1 MKKILIYT
9 TVLIFFILTSLIIFL
24 SVNGIETSRFNK
36 IITKEI
42 KKNQKDLEINFKEI
56 KIKLDIKNKKLYF
69 STQNPK
75 ITYRDINLPIID
87 IKIYIDFL
95 TLLRS
100 NIEISRSIIS
110 FNKIEIENVKKLAVY
125 AKPSN
130 VKSIFLNNIRN
141 GKIDGKFDLS
151 YDKKAQI
158 LNYKVKGSTKN
169 MDIYIKDK
177 LKLDKTSF
185 NFAADNELILINS
198 INSKFQ
204 NIPIQNGS
212 LKIKNNENFIVDG
225 SINTKLETNNKKIK
239 ELNSLFLNFKFIN
252 KNKIDL
258 KANLNHEFSINIS
271 KQFKIN
277 TYQYNLSGLVKSLK
291 IDLNKNYETFF
302 LKDQISKLT
311 FSKSKIELNINNEK
325 KNEFIAEGNYKI
337 NNTDFLKY
345 KIKDNFNLTKHN
357 LNLNT
362 DVKSKIDIKLINYK
376 KNGED
381 TLNVNSNIILD
392 KKNIE
397 IKRMELIEGK
407 SIILLKEV
415 HLDVNKKL
423 KKFNSIQVKTF
434 KNNINHNNFNIKF
447 GEAIKIKGKNYD
459 STNLIEIIND
469 KAKSNFLDNINKN
482 ININLENILAKNS
495 LNLSNFNLI
504 GRIEKGKFIK
514 LSSKSE
520 FSDDKFL
527 DISLIQDKKSGDK
540 TLEIFSDIPQAILA
554 DYNFFN
560 GLEEGKLLLVSKI
573 KKNKIISKLVIDN
586 FKVKNAPG
594 FAKLLALAD
603 LGGMVDLMSGEGMS
617 FDKLEIN
624 LIDNLNTLKIEEI
637 FAVGS
642 SISILMD
649 GYIENKINGITSLRG
664 TMVPAKNLNKLIS
677 KIPVIGKILI
687 PKEIG
692 EGLFGVS
699 FKMKGT
705 KESLK
710 TTVNPIKTLT
720 PRFITKALERR
731 KKTK

>member
-1 MKKILIYT
+1 
-9 TVLIFFILTSLIIFL
+9 
-24 SVNGIETSRFNK
+24 
-36 IITKEI
+36 
-42 KKNQKDLEINFKEI
+42 
-56 KIKLDIKNKKLYF
+56 
-69 STQNPK
+69 
-75 ITYRDINLPIID
+75 
-87 IKIYIDFL
+87 
-95 TLLRS
+95 
-100 NIEISRSIIS
+100 
-110 FNKIEIENVKKLAVY
+110 
-125 AKPSN
+125 
-130 VKSIFLNNIRN
+130 
-141 GKIDGKFDLS
+141 
-151 YDKKAQI
+151 
-158 LNYKVKGSTKN
+158 
-169 MDIYIKDK
+169 
-177 LKLDKTSF
+177 
-185 NFAADNELILINS
+185 
-198 INSKFQ
+198 
-204 NIPIQNGS
+204 
-212 LKIKNNENFIVDG
+212 
-225 SINTKLETNNKKIK
+225 
-239 ELNSLFLNFKFIN
+239 
-252 KNKIDL
+252 
-258 KANLNHEFSINIS
+258 
-271 KQFKIN
+271 
-277 TYQYNLSGLVKSLK
+277 
-291 IDLNKNYETFF
+291 
-302 LKDQISKLT
+302 
-311 FSKSKIELNINNEK
+311 
-325 KNEFIAEGNYKI
+325 
-337 NNTDFLKY
+337 
-345 KIKDNFNLTKHN
+345 
-357 LNLNT
+357 
-362 DVKSKIDIKLINYK
+362 
-376 KNGED
+376 
-381 TLNVNSNIILD
+381 
-392 KKNIE
+392 
-397 IKRMELIEGK
+397 MELIEGK

-447 GEAIKIKGKNYD
+447 GETIKIKGRNYD

-560 GLEEGKLLLVSKI
+560 GLEDGKLLLISKI
-573 KKNKIISKLVIDN
+573 KKNKIISKLVVDN

>member
-1 MKKILIYT
+1 M
-9 TVLIFFILTSLIIFL
+9 
-24 SVNGIETSRFNK
+24 
-36 IITKEI
+36 
-42 KKNQKDLEINFKEI
+42 
-56 KIKLDIKNKKLYF
+56 
-69 STQNPK
+69 
-75 ITYRDINLPIID
+75 
-87 IKIYIDFL
+87 
-95 TLLRS
+95 
-100 NIEISRSIIS
+100 
-110 FNKIEIENVKKLAVY
+110 
-125 AKPSN
+125 
-130 VKSIFLNNIRN
+130 
-141 GKIDGKFDLS
+141 
-151 YDKKAQI
+151 
-158 LNYKVKGSTKN
+158 
-169 MDIYIKDK
+169 
-177 LKLDKTSF
+177 
-185 NFAADNELILINS
+185 
-198 INSKFQ
+198 
-204 NIPIQNGS
+204 
-212 LKIKNNENFIVDG
+212 
-225 SINTKLETNNKKIK
+225 
-239 ELNSLFLNFKFIN
+239 
-252 KNKIDL
+252 
-258 KANLNHEFSINIS
+258 
-271 KQFKIN
+271 
-277 TYQYNLSGLVKSLK
+277 
-291 IDLNKNYETFF
+291 
-302 LKDQISKLT
+302 
-311 FSKSKIELNINNEK
+311 
-325 KNEFIAEGNYKI
+325 
-337 NNTDFLKY
+337 
-345 KIKDNFNLTKHN
+345 
-357 LNLNT
+357 NLNT

-376 KNGED
+376 KNSED
-381 TLNVNSNIILD
+381 TLNVNSNIILN

-397 IKRMELIEGK
+397 IKRMELTEGK

-447 GEAIKIKGKNYD
+447 GETIKIKGRNYD

>member
-1 MKKILIYT
+1 MK
-9 TVLIFFILTSLIIFL
+9 
-24 SVNGIETSRFNK
+24 
-36 IITKEI
+36 
-42 KKNQKDLEINFKEI
+42 
-56 KIKLDIKNKKLYF
+56 
-69 STQNPK
+69 
-75 ITYRDINLPIID
+75 
-87 IKIYIDFL
+87 
-95 TLLRS
+95 
-100 NIEISRSIIS
+100 
-110 FNKIEIENVKKLAVY
+110 
-125 AKPSN
+125 
-130 VKSIFLNNIRN
+130 
-141 GKIDGKFDLS
+141 
-151 YDKKAQI
+151 
-158 LNYKVKGSTKN
+158 
-169 MDIYIKDK
+169 
-177 LKLDKTSF
+177 
-185 NFAADNELILINS
+185 
-198 INSKFQ
+198 
-204 NIPIQNGS
+204 
-212 LKIKNNENFIVDG
+212 
-225 SINTKLETNNKKIK
+225 
-239 ELNSLFLNFKFIN
+239 
-252 KNKIDL
+252 
-258 KANLNHEFSINIS
+258 
-271 KQFKIN
+271 
-277 TYQYNLSGLVKSLK
+277 
-291 IDLNKNYETFF
+291 
-302 LKDQISKLT
+302 
-311 FSKSKIELNINNEK
+311 K

-376 KNGED
+376 KNSED
-381 TLNVNSNIILD
+381 TLNVNSNIILN

-397 IKRMELIEGK
+397 IKRMELTEGK

-447 GEAIKIKGKNYD
+447 GEAIKIKGRNYD

-603 LGGMVDLMSGEGMS
+603 FGGMVDLMSGEGMS